1 MSRRHLESALVAG
14 ALIES
19 GLEPAFRFTRLRF
32 SRTLY
37 PPGYEAF
44 NYGETEGSGAAAG
57 HGESVCCKCGARCLS
72 PATCQALANVRPNR
86 FKVEHLPSGKSLTV
100 NEGIK
105 HMPKHEPPLS
115 EDDFGVHSLQFNG
128 DGRQLVAGAANTS
141 IRVIDVTD
149 GRQQLMVRPSKWT
162 LGMPITCLR
171 FMPPNLY
178 WVLGCTPH
186 GDIFTFTP
194 SEEGFETILKENQ
207 QTYCLDISPDGLEL
221 ATAGVDHQIRIYGL
235 YPGSVTGFE
244 KPKNTL
250 DTRGHVIE
258 PGPISCERKP
268 ENFPLNNEPQPR
280 LPRPLFPGGRPDQ
293 IVNRS
298 CKPYIVNACY
308 STPYLP
314 PPACEYPEPAGYS
327 ATPGNGIVIPVILGY
342 KPTAPGENY
351 TKGHS
356 MRIMALRYHPK
367 TPYLLASASW
377 DNLVKIWDTRIR
389 GKPVHKIYG
398 PHLCSPDGLDMD
410 DVYILTA
417 SWRKRECLQI
427 WDMRQ
432 LASKTSPPSAPGDPM
447 EDPTLTLVKQAYM
460 TPAESIPVAGVP
472 TWEKT
477 PNEDQGEYLYAA
489 KLLPSRAVICGGSG
503 FKEVRIVHRDTKLP
517 ILRIPMDSVV
527 QTLDTVL
534 EGRYIA
540 TGCASGSI
548 TISGLA

>member
-128 DGRQLVAGAANTS
+128 DGRQLVA
-141 IRVIDVTD
+141 
-149 GRQQLMVRPSKWT
+149 
-162 LGMPITCLR
+162 
-171 FMPPNLY
+171 
-178 WVLGCTPH
+178 
-186 GDIFTFTP
+186 
-194 SEEGFETILKENQ
+194 ENQ

-377 DNLVKIWDTRIR
+377 DNLVKIWD
-389 GKPVHKIYG
+389 
-398 PHLCSPDGLDMD
+398 
-410 DVYILTA
+410 
-417 SWRKRECLQI
+417 
-427 WDMRQ
+427 MRQ

>member
-44 NYGETEGSGAAAG
+44 NYGGETESNGGAVNR
-57 HGESVCCKCGARCLS
+57 GESVCCKCGTRCLS
-72 PATCQALANVRPNR
+72 PAACQALANARPNR

-105 HMPKHEPPLS
+105 HLPKHEPPLS

-141 IRVIDVTD
+141 IRA
-149 GRQQLMVRPSKWT
+149 K
-162 LGMPITCLR
+162 
-171 FMPPNLY
+171 
-178 WVLGCTPH
+178 
-186 GDIFTFTP
+186 
-194 SEEGFETILKENQ
+194 NQ

-244 KPKNTL
+244 KPKNTI
-250 DTRGHVIE
+250 DTRGHVME

-356 MRIMALRYHPK
+356 MRIMALRYHPT

-410 DVYILTA
+410 GVYILTA

-447 EDPTLTLVKQAYM
+447 EDPTLTLVKQSYM

-472 TWEKT
+472 TWDKK
-477 PNEDQGEYLYAA
+477 PNDDQGEYLYAA
-489 KLLPSRAVICGGSG
+489 KLLPSRAVVCGGSG